1 MRQLLSH
8 QAGGDRHPADGGGAR
23 RDAAF
28 FTPGLGDS
36 LGMADPDTGIG
47 YCYAPN
53 RLGYGLIDQREFA
66 LRDAPYRDVLGERS
80 QKLG

>member
-1 MRQLLSH
+1 
-8 QAGGDRHPADGGGAR
+8 
-23 RDAAF
+23 
-28 FTPGLGDS
+28 
-36 LGMADPDTGIG
+36 MADPDTGIG